1 MKMKKLNILTILML
15 FIAAN
20 VAHASFNGTF
30 NGFQIVKIFSNG
42 EEVTTSTPAIL
53 VDGTTMVPIRVLEQF
68 GFVVEWDSDTYSVE
82 ITPPEP
88 KIIEVPVPVE
98 TPTET
103 EQIDQPAEEEAKTPA
118 TQTSVKKQTS
128 DEPSVRS
135 INEPETT
142 ETETNEPQ
150 EKVQT
155 EEPTTKEPEEEP
167 DNTAVCKRIRDKYAG
182 KIAMLSY
189 EGLTQGQME
198 YKKMQLE
205 HQRDQ
210 ELDDAGC

>member
-1 MKMKKLNILTILML
+1 M
-15 FIAAN
+15 
-20 VAHASFNGTF
+20 
-30 NGFQIVKIFSNG
+30 
-42 EEVTTSTPAIL
+42 
-53 VDGTTMVPIRVLEQF
+53 
-68 GFVVEWDSDTYSVE
+68 
-82 ITPPEP
+82 
-88 KIIEVPVPVE
+88 PVPVE
-98 TPTET
+98 TPTEP
-103 EQIDQPAEEEAKTPA
+103 EQIDQPAEEKAKTPA

-128 DEPSVRS
+128 DKPSIRS

-150 EKVQT
+150 EEVQT